1 MNQPKREVGL
11 GELFKGCATI
21 GLLGF
26 GGVAAV
32 ARHVIVERYQW
43 LDEKE
48 YATILGMGQVLP
60 GANTV
65 NATVMIGDRYQG
77 VKGSLACVAGMMLPP
92 ILILILL
99 ATLYKHFAH
108 LQVVNYALTG
118 AAAGAAGM
126 VIGTGLKMAW
136 RLKPNATGITI
147 IFLAIAGIALMRWP
161 MLRVIPILIPV
172 ALALTAW
179 RSRT

>member
-1 MNQPKREVGL
+1 MNGGSRQVGL
-11 GELFKGCATI
+11 SELFRGCATI

-43 LDEKE
+43 LTEKE
-48 YATILGMGQVLP
+48 YATVLGMGQVLP

-77 VKGSLACVAGMMLPP
+77 VKGSLVCVAGMMLPP

-108 LQVVNYALTG
+108 LQAVNFALTG
-118 AAAGAAGM
+118 AAAAAAGM

-136 RLKPNATGITI
+136 RLKPTAIGLLI
-147 IFLAIAGIALMRWP
+147 ILLAIVGIAVLRWP
-161 MLRVIPILIPV
+161 MIWVIPVLIPT

-179 RSRT
+179 GAKK